1 MADLF
6 GGLGGFMKGLSSFMP
21 QDDPDTKIFNANNE
35 LNELKQRELQL
46 YAEIGK
52 KVISDVGSRP
62 EFSDIVSEL
71 QENQRRQI
79 KIKETLKTAE
89 DEKKEKQ
96 RIEQEERKALTC
108 PNCDYVN
115 PEGVKFCQE
124 CGTKLGAP
132 GKGTCPGCGTK
143 NPPESRFCGEC
154 GHKLL

>member
-6 GGLGGFMKGLSSFMP
+6 GGLGGLMKGLSSFMP
-21 QDDPDTKIFNANNE
+21 QDDPNTKIFNANNE
-35 LNELKQRELQL
+35 LNELQQRELEL

-52 KVISDVGSRP
+52 KVISDIGDRP
-62 EFSDIVSEL
+62 EFADIVSEL
-71 QENQRRQI
+71 QENQRRQV
-79 KIKETLKTAE
+79 KIREVLKAAE
-89 DEKKEKQ
+89 DEKKEKE
-96 RIEQEERKALTC
+96 RKEQEEKEALTC

-132 GKGTCPGCGTK
+132 SKSACPGCGMK